1 MKIKV
6 NTVLYHYCVYLD
18 FHCIRRYSI
27 CWKFISVHQFLK
39 FTYFLFYSDHM
50 TKKGF
55 VRLNSMES
63 MSSTTSSNA
72 STNSNS
78 HSVGVKSDLEKTLYP
93 NTKTPMSAKESK
105 WFGKY
110 QNDYQYHQYQP
121 HYWNNQHLN
130 SHQKWNTNQHSQHN
144 QYFGEFENSKF
155 LGHIF
160 SN

>member
-1 MKIKV
+1 MNFKTVCNCKKI
-6 NTVLYHYCVYLD
+6 
-18 FHCIRRYSI
+18 IS
-27 CWKFISVHQFLK
+27 SVHLFLK
-39 FTYFLFYSDHM
+39 FTHFLFHSDHM

-78 HSVGVKSDLEKTLYP
+78 PSVGVKSDLGKTLDP
-93 NTKTPMSAKESK
+93 KTRTPMSAKESK

-121 HYWNNQHLN
+121 QYWNNQHLN
-130 SHQKWNTNQHSQHN
+130 FHQKWNNQHSQPD
-144 QYFGEFENSKF
+144 QYFGELKIQNF
-155 LGHIF
+155 
-160 SN
+160 

>member
-1 MKIKV
+1 MNF
-6 NTVLYHYCVYLD
+6 NTVIVK
-18 FHCIRRYSI
+18 I
-27 CWKFISVHQFLK
+27 HQFVLVSK
-39 FTYFLFYSDHM
+39 IYRLFYSDHM

-78 HSVGVKSDLEKTLYP
+78 SSVGVKSDLGKTLDP
-93 NTKTPMSAKESK
+93 KTRTPMSAKESK

-121 HYWNNQHLN
+121 EYWNNQHLN
-130 SHQKWNTNQHSQHN
+130 FHQKWNNQHSQQHN

-155 LGHIF
+155 VGHIV

>member
-6 NTVLYHYCVYLD
+6 NTMAIHYCVYYD

-27 CWKFISVHQFLK
+27 CWKFISVHRFLK

-63 MSSTTSSNA
+63 MSSTTSTA

-78 HSVGVKSDLEKTLYP
+78 NYPSVGVKSDLGKTLDS
-93 NTKTPMSAKESK
+93 KMRTPMSAKESK

-121 HYWNNQHLN
+121 QYWNNQHLN
-130 SHQKWNTNQHSQHN
+130 PHQKWNTNQHSQHN
-144 QYFGEFENSKF
+144 QYFGKFENSKF
-155 LGHIF
+155 FRAIL
-160 SN
+160 

>member
-1 MKIKV
+1 M
-6 NTVLYHYCVYLD
+6 H
-18 FHCIRRYSI
+18 R
-27 CWKFISVHQFLK
+27 FLK

-63 MSSTTSSNA
+63 MSSTTSTA

-78 HSVGVKSDLEKTLYP
+78 NSSNLGVKSDLGKTLDP
-93 NTKTPMSAKESK
+93 KIRTPMSAKESK

-121 HYWNNQHLN
+121 QHWNNQHLN
-130 SHQKWNTNQHSQHN
+130 SQQKWNNQHSQQN
-144 QYFGEFENSKF
+144 QYFGKFENSIISPLTKTLKINYCRYISF
-155 LGHIF
+155 KTGTI